1 VKNLL
6 LYSLLALL
14 LAPGA
19 VATDS
24 PATSDDQGIA
34 TSSACSDS
42 RYSLDDLNAEDLA
55 AWLDRIGAES
65 FDPDPA
71 ERMSV
76 PACPDI
82 RLCTSPCQLG
92 EGPCFIKPLGTT
104 ECCGEDDCIRCE
116 EGTEIFVT
124 TCPCLGKGCPRT
136 TLELSCD

>member
-55 AWLDRIGAES
+55 AWLDRIGGES

-82 RLCTSPCQLG
+82 QPCGDGCVPG
-92 EGPCFIKPLGTT
+92 EGPCFIKPLGSS
-104 ECCGEDDCIRCE
+104 ECCSGDQCFRCE
-116 EGTEIFVT
+116 GGTEIFVI
-124 TCPCLGKGCPRT
+124 TCPCFGKGCPRQS
-136 TLELSCD
+136 LELTCA